1 MADTE
6 SNACQHA
13 INEHATENVTQSKPQ
28 KTIRSAI
35 LDIVEKTRA
44 DPCEHYHDAKY
55 PEGGLRAWLVVLGS
69 WCAMVPSMGL
79 LNTIGVLHAWTA
91 DHQLAQYSSSSLG
104 WIFGAFSFF
113 LYFGGAQVGPIF
125 DSRGVLPVVLPGS
138 IGIVLSVFFFSASTE
153 YYQIFLSFS
162 VLGGISSCCLFTPAI
177 SAVGHWFDVRRGL
190 ATGIACTAGGLGG
203 VFFPLIILYIGPTL
217 GFAWA
222 MRIIGIISF
231 VLCALA
237 CLLLKTRL
245 PPNQQAGM
253 AIDLK
258 ALLEPKYAL
267 TTLAVW
273 LVEFA
278 VFIPYTYIVSYGL
291 YAGLEQSMAYKLS
304 VFLNAG
310 AIPGRAFPGI
320 LADRMGRFNVMTTTA
335 VICAICTLALWYKA
349 GTNEGAIIAYAVL
362 FGFWSGAAIS
372 LTPVCISQ
380 VCRTEDYG
388 KRNGTTFTLVSVG
401 TLIGIPLAGAI
412 QESNGGEYW
421 GLIIF
426 GGVLY
431 LASAVAFAVAR
442 GVAGGWGW
450 KVKF

>member
-13 INEHATENVTQSKPQ
+13 IDEHATEDVTQSKPQ

-35 LDIVEKTRA
+35 SNIVEKTRA
-44 DPCEHYHDAKY
+44 DPCEHYQDAKY

-113 LYFGGAQVGPIF
+113 LYFGGAQVGMI
-125 DSRGVLPVVLPGS
+125 DVQLSRVHARILANFP
-138 IGIVLSVFFFSASTE
+138 TE

>member
-1 MADTE
+1 M
-6 SNACQHA
+6 
-13 INEHATENVTQSKPQ
+13 
-28 KTIRSAI
+28 
-35 LDIVEKTRA
+35 
-44 DPCEHYHDAKY
+44 
-55 PEGGLRAWLVVLGS
+55 
-69 WCAMVPSMGL
+69 MPSMGL

-91 DHQLAQYSSSSLG
+91 SHQLSDYSSSKLG

-138 IGIVLSVFFFSASTE
+138 IGLVLAVFFFGESTE

-162 VLGGISSCCLFTPAI
+162 VLGGISSCCLFTPAV
-177 SAVGHWFDVRRGL
+177 SAVGHWFNLRRGL

-203 VFFPLIILYIGPTL
+203 MLFPLIIIYVSPKL
-217 GFAWA
+217 GFPWA
-222 MRIIGIISF
+222 MRIIGI
-231 VLCALA
+231 LCFILCGSA
-237 CLLLKTRL
+237 CILLKTRL
-245 PPNQQAGM
+245 PPDHKRGM

-258 ALLEPKYAL
+258 ALLDPKYAL

-278 VFIPYTYIVSYGL
+278 VFVPYAYIVSYGL
-291 YAGLEQSMAYKLS
+291 HVGMEPTLAYLLT
-304 VFLNAG
+304 VFLSAG
-310 AIPGRAFPGI
+310 AIPGRAFPGL
-320 LADRMGRFNVMTTTA
+320 LADRMGRFNVMSLTA
-335 VICAICTLALWYKA
+335 IICAILTLALWYKA
-349 GTNEGAIIAYAVL
+349 VSSSAAMIAYVVL

-380 VCRTEDYG
+380 VCRTEDIG
-388 KRNGTTFTLVSVG
+388 KRNGTAFTLVSIG

-412 QESNGGEYW
+412 QESNGGDYW

-426 GGVLY
+426 AGMLY
-431 LASAVAFAVAR
+431 LAASVAFVVAR

-450 KVKF
+450 RVKF